1 MKSRRGHA
9 NVLAFKT
16 VILLS
21 NKVIPAVQL
30 DVENK
35 PV

>member
-1 MKSRRGHA
+1 MKSWRGHA

-21 NKVIPAVQL
+21 NKVIPAAQL